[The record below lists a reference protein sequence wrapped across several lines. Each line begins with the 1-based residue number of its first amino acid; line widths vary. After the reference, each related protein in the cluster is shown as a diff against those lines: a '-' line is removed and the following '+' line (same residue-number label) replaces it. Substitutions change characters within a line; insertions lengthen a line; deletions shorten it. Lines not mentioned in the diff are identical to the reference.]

1 MHILCDRGQCALAM
15 SMRIRCVYM
24 CGQMTERRLARV
36 ATHVHAFKCASVLV
50 ESVKLLFV
58 VCNRMR
64 GCIYARL
71 GMCECVHVH
80 TLIRYFPFPRFMRIS
95 KDLGRH
101 YVRSR
106 VCKRH
111 THGVSEL
118 RTCVCATTV
127 DVVTAVVV
135 EVAGRWWMVV
145 VVAAFAV
152 ASSTSRA
159 RTHTNRIHIRQ
170 GITKHG
176 HRHEYIVVCVA

>member
-1 MHILCDRGQCALAM
+1 MHILCERGQCALAM
-15 SMRIRCVYM
+15 SMRIRCVYV

-36 ATHVHAFKCASVLV
+36 ATHMHAFKCESVLD

-118 RTCVCATTV
+118 RTCVCVCHNCRRRHRRCSRSRRSVV
-127 DVVTAVVV
+127 DGGGGGGCFCRCIVNIT
-135 EVAGRWWMVV
+135 
-145 VVAAFAV
+145 
-152 ASSTSRA
+152 STHAYKSH
-159 RTHTNRIHIRQ
+159 THSP
-170 GITKHG
+170 G
-176 HRHEYIVVCVA
+176 HNKTWT